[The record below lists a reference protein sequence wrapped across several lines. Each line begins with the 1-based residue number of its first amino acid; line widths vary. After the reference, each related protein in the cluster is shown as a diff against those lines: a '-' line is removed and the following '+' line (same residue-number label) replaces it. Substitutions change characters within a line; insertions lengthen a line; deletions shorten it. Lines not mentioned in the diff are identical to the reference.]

1 MKNLANKSRHGIS
14 SKISL
19 PNCGSRTDVGC
30 VRDHNEDSLIVEH
43 PLYAVFDGMGG
54 HAAGEVASE
63 IACKVIS
70 NRAPKSLDVAALG
83 QAVEEA
89 NLSILEAAKEGV
101 GKKGMGT
108 TCTACMLEGEKLNIA
123 QVGDSRAYLLHDGR
137 LNQLTRDHSYVQQLV
152 ETGQIT
158 KEEARV
164 HPNRSMITRALGS
177 DPRMIPDLYEI
188 SVSSGDRLLIC
199 TDGLYSM
206 VSDSRIEEIL
216 CSVEDAQECAD
227 LLVSAA
233 NNAGGNDNITVI
245 VVDVSGFTEI
255 KKKKLARKTKITAT
269 VIVLALLAIIFGAI
283 FGFNAWLNNTSYLS
297 VDGDKVAIFKGMPGQ
312 ILGNQT
318 NWKVETTDVSISDL
332 EPGVQARIKNNEVK
346 CASVD
351 DARKLVSD
359 YKKQISDNR
368 VAADKLKENSASKTE
383 GSSSENASPSSSQN
397 QGSNQ

>member
-54 HAAGEVASE
+54 HASGEVASE

-70 NRAPKSLDVAALG
+70 NRAPKNLDIAALG

-123 QVGDSRAYLLHDGR
+123 QVGDSRAYLLHEGR

-188 SVSSGDRLLIC
+188 SVSAGDRLLIC

-216 CSVEDAQECAD
+216 GSVADSQECAD

-255 KKKKLARKTKITAT
+255 KKKRLARKTKITAIII
-269 VIVLALLAIIFGAI
+269 IVALIGIIFGAV

-297 VDGDKVAIFKGMPGQ
+297 VDGDNIAIYKGLPGE
-312 ILGNQT
+312 ILGKQT
-318 NWKVETTDVSISDL
+318 NWKVETTDVAVSDL

-346 CASVD
+346 CASVE

-359 YKKQISDNR
+359 YKKQITDNKA
-368 VAADKLKENSASKTE
+368 AADKLKENSASKRENSTSNN
-383 GSSSENASPSSSQN
+383 SSINTSQVQGNN
-397 QGSNQ
+397 Q